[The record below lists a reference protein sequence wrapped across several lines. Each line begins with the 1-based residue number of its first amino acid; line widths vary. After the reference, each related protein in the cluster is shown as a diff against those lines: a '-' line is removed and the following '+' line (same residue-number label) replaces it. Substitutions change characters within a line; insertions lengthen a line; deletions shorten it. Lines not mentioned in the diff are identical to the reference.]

1 MMNCIELLLQQLYHY
16 MILLLILTM
25 FKAIKQ
31 NFIVSRKNV
40 FRDVFNVHFN
50 YVVNQT
56 QYFIFWGRLIFSTCF
71 LTAVTKNKATVNLPK
86 AARSTQ
92 DGGDGA
98 VFFCVILSV
107 LR

>member
-1 MMNCIELLLQQLYHY
+1 MNCIELLLQQLYHY

-40 FRDVFNVHFN
+40 FSDVFNVHFN

-56 QYFIFWGRLIFSTCF
+56 QYFIFWGRLIFS
-71 LTAVTKNKATVNLPK
+71 TKNKATVNLPK